1 MEKFSVS
8 RLIGAPPGYVGYE
21 SGGLLTEPIRRRP
34 YQVILLD
41 EFEKAHPEVSNLLL
55 QVFDDGILT
64 DSHGNTVDY
73 RNTIIIMTSNLGAEM
88 LISSTHNDDDDDDE
102 FNDVDG
108 LDDHSIDH
116 NDDNKI
122 IKSSKEMQLSN
133 IQLKKK
139 EMKKKKKRNQMM
151 DIATQLVHKKFSPEF
166 VNRIDDIIIF
176 NQLQNDAIMKIC
188 ELQINGIKK
197 ILHKKMIKMLI
208 SVNAIQHLADCGTD
222 VKYGARPLK
231 RLIQRVI
238 LNPLSNCILEV
249 MTDYF
254 CF

>member
-1 MEKFSVS
+1 M
-8 RLIGAPPGYVGYE
+8 
-21 SGGLLTEPIRRRP
+21 
-34 YQVILLD
+34 
-41 EFEKAHPEVSNLLL
+41 
-55 QVFDDGILT
+55 
-64 DSHGNTVDY
+64 
-73 RNTIIIMTSNLGAEM
+73 
-88 LISSTHNDDDDDDE
+88 
-102 FNDVDG
+102 
-108 LDDHSIDH
+108 
-116 NDDNKI
+116 

-188 ELQINGIKK
+188 ELQINSIKK

-208 SVNAIQHLADCGTD
+208 SLKAIQHLADCGTD

-249 MTDYF
+249 MTHYFVVVVVDIDDNEVDNDDYDNEVDEDDNGVDDDDEVMIIMVMVQ
-254 CF
+254 